1 MSHKLRELELRLEC
15 DLFIRKSRPL
25 RFSEAD
31 KLLLLLADDVIAKVS
46 EAERDVKNQFMVKL
60 AVYLWRSNATSAL
73 TG

>member
-1 MSHKLRELELRLEC
+1 
-15 DLFIRKSRPL
+15 
-25 RFSEAD
+25 
-31 KLLLLLADDVIAKVS
+31 LLADDVIAKVS